1 MKTTTMMMMTAD
13 DEDDDEAIDDDRS
26 PSPRKLPA
34 WHGEHAIVFTLG
46 QRLARRATARTSDP
60 VLPWWQATYRDSQ
73 DGNSA
78 TGVVMETSSATGATM
93 TATE

>member
-1 MKTTTMMMMTAD
+1 MKTTMMMMMTTD
-13 DEDDDEAIDDDRS
+13 DDDDDEAIDDNRS

-34 WHGEHAIVFTLG
+34 RQGKRTRVLTLG

-60 VLPWWQATYRDSQ
+60 VLSWWQATYRDSQ

-78 TGVVMETSSATGATM
+78 TGVVMEASSATGATM

>member
-1 MKTTTMMMMTAD
+1 MMMTTIKPSTTI
-13 DEDDDEAIDDDRS
+13 EAH
-26 PSPRKLPA
+26 PRGNFLRGRVSA
-34 WHGEHAIVFTLG
+34 TRVLTLG

-78 TGVVMETSSATGATM
+78 TGVVMEASSATGATM